1 MKHRILVILTLGS
14 LIFISSCTINIVQA
28 PVSSD
33 AGKSTVKPEPLTS
46 PSPTLPQLSTES
58 DFLED
63 LDKTQGVSTLCE
75 PFEFP
80 ELEDVPQF
88 PYVPPDKRGD
98 DEYVSALLIEHLDTL
113 NEYIERIDL
122 LIRTKYNEYLEE
134 CY

>member
-1 MKHRILVILTLGS
+1 MRHRILVTLVLGS

-33 AGKSTVKPEPLTS
+33 AEKSRLPDRRVTP
-46 PSPTLPQLSTES
+46 PSPNLPQLPTES
-58 DFLED
+58 EFLED
-63 LDKTQGVSTLCE
+63 IDTTQDASLLCE

-80 ELEDVPQF
+80 DLEGVPQF

-98 DEYVSALLIEHLDTL
+98 DEYVSALLIEHLDRL
-113 NEYIERIDL
+113 NAYIERIDT
-122 LIRTKYNEYLEE
+122 LIRTKYNNYLEE